1 MEQGIKKYKELM
13 ERHDNV
19 KKIYDDLEKLENK
32 LPNIDSIN
40 DEDTITK
47 EMKQEVNFIV
57 FEFLD
62 ILLRS
67 KKIISTKDTEIKWIQ
82 LKYNFASLCN
92 KNKYGVIRLMSE
104 FDTEILNYIA
114 DMYGIIAD
122 EMKQLAVESKQL
134 NEELN

>member
-122 EMKQLAVESKQL
+122 EMEQLAVESKQL

>member
-32 LPNIDSIN
+32 LPNIASIN

-67 KKIISTKDTEIKWIQ
+67 KKIISTKDTEIKWMQ
-82 LKYNFASLCN
+82 LKYNFVSLWN
-92 KNKYGVIRLMSE
+92 KNKYGVIKLMSE
-104 FDTEILNYIA
+104 FDTEILDYIT

-122 EMKQLAVESKQL
+122 EMEQLAVESKQL